1 MQARGGLTLWLLAVC
16 AMTACVDTDTIRIR
30 IHSLLGPGRSC
41 FSAVVRR
48 GADILVAAMRILT
61 PIAPQYRA
69 MALTCLSLCVR
80 ADSTGI
86 WPPGTANVLQPL
98 NDVVLMPPKAV
109 PCPRCKK
116 FRKGKG
122 PTGNEDPC
130 RCCSCP
136 GLFCEHAAPGLAPH
150 GGCQNLHSAG
160 TTSTQCSACQ
170 AKNRIGKRKA
180 KEEESTKQEAAAQ
193 DLVTLGNPLTGC
205 HTAASV
211 RPPVSVFSIYLH
223 TSHAN
228 QHTPCPDA
236 CQTPPPARS
245 TSLTT
250 HPPSH
255 DRLIAAPQ
263 SMPLSEPNSTAV
275 AAITGGE
282 GLVGI
287 PLTSGGDD
295 HVGAV
300 NVSTTPSPAV
310 VSPASVSSAI
320 PALPLRL
327 PNTDT
332 SMFTEARDAAARAGD
347 SWKANLFEAVHI
359 MTTDNNFFERHLPGW
374 RAWVDPSQ
382 DGPDMLI
389 YRGPDGQRLN
399 RAQFASWLQ
408 STKVELGYASDAD

>member
-1 MQARGGLTLWLLAVC
+1 
-16 AMTACVDTDTIRIR
+16 
-30 IHSLLGPGRSC
+30 
-41 FSAVVRR
+41 
-48 GADILVAAMRILT
+48 
-61 PIAPQYRA
+61 
-69 MALTCLSLCVR
+69 
-80 ADSTGI
+80 
-86 WPPGTANVLQPL
+86 
-98 NDVVLMPPKAV
+98 
-109 PCPRCKK
+109 
-116 FRKGKG
+116 
-122 PTGNEDPC
+122 
-130 RCCSCP
+130 
-136 GLFCEHAAPGLAPH
+136 
-150 GGCQNLHSAG
+150 
-160 TTSTQCSACQ
+160 
-170 AKNRIGKRKA
+170 
-180 KEEESTKQEAAAQ
+180 
-193 DLVTLGNPLTGC
+193 
-205 HTAASV
+205 
-211 RPPVSVFSIYLH
+211 
-223 TSHAN
+223 
-228 QHTPCPDA
+228 
-236 CQTPPPARS
+236 
-245 TSLTT
+245 
-250 HPPSH
+250 
-255 DRLIAAPQ
+255 
-263 SMPLSEPNSTAV
+263 MPLSEPNSTAV

-374 RAWVDPSQ
+374 RVWLDFSQ

-408 STKVELGYASDAD
+408 STNVELGYASDAD

>member
-1 MQARGGLTLWLLAVC
+1 
-16 AMTACVDTDTIRIR
+16 
-30 IHSLLGPGRSC
+30 
-41 FSAVVRR
+41 
-48 GADILVAAMRILT
+48 
-61 PIAPQYRA
+61 
-69 MALTCLSLCVR
+69 MA
-80 ADSTGI
+80 
-86 WPPGTANVLQPL
+86 
-98 NDVVLMPPKAV
+98 PKAM
-109 PCPRCKK
+109 PCTRCGKY
-116 FRKGKG
+116 RKGKG
-122 PTGNEDPC
+122 LTSNEDPC

-160 TTSTQCSACQ
+160 TTSTQCSTCQ

-180 KEEESTKQEAAAQ
+180 KEEEMSTKQEAAQ

-250 HPPSH
+250 NPPSH

-263 SMPLSEPNSTAV
+263 SMPLSEPNSTSV
-275 AAITGGE
+275 PAITGGE

-300 NVSTTPSPAV
+300 NVSTMPSPAV
-310 VSPASVSSAI
+310 VSPASVSSTI
-320 PALPLRL
+320 LALPLS
-327 PNTDT
+327 NTGT
-332 SMFTEARDAAARAGD
+332 SMLTEARDAAARAGD
-347 SWKANLFEAVHI
+347 SWRAHLFEAVDI
-359 MTTDNNFFERHLPGW
+359 SITDNKFLERHLPGW
-374 RAWVDPSQ
+374 RAWVDPSL
-382 DGPDMLI
+382 DGLDMLI
-389 YRGPDGQRLN
+389 YCGPHGQSLN
-399 RAQFASWLQ
+399 RAQFSSWLQ
-408 STKVELGYASDAD
+408 STNVEHGYASDAE

>member
-1 MQARGGLTLWLLAVC
+1 M
-16 AMTACVDTDTIRIR
+16 
-30 IHSLLGPGRSC
+30 
-41 FSAVVRR
+41 VRR

-86 WPPGTANVLQPL
+86 WRPGTANVLQPL

-160 TTSTQCSACQ
+160 TTSTQCSTCQ

-320 PALPLRL
+320 PALPL
-327 PNTDT
+327 PNAGT
-332 SMFTEARDAAARAGD
+332 STFTEARDAAARAGD
-347 SWKANLFEAVHI
+347 SWKANLFEAVDI
-359 MTTDNNFFERHLPGW
+359 MTTDNAFFERHLPGW
-374 RAWVDPSQ
+374 QAWLDPSQ
-382 DGPDMLI
+382 DGPDMLN

-399 RAQFASWLQ
+399 RAQFALWLQ
-408 STKVELGYASDAD
+408 STNVELGYGSDAD